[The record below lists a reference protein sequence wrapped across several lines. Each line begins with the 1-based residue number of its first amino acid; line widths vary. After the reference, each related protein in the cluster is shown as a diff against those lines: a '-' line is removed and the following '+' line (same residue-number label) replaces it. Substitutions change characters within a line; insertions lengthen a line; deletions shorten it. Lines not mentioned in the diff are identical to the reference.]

1 MSESARV
8 DVAMNIFAKPYQTAL
23 SLLSL
28 LQFSG
33 RHIGRIYLQFEPQG
47 SMFDPAPPY
56 AIAEYLGDFGIWV
69 VNYQPKY
76 WLHLDAAD
84 PARLDDPEYR
94 LSLRYQH
101 AFEHTDKQYL
111 FVLHNDVLIKRDIVG
126 AMLDDIGDAFAVG
139 QIGQCWNCPASNE
152 ALVQDSGCASFWRDT
167 SSGLFCPPGQ
177 DQKSPTPSSKA
188 APSSSDTK
196 LRHSSKPGFACA
208 PERYRDF
215 RPDFEG
221 LKRLYALAVEREVFV
236 RPYWEGWE
244 KHYAAAPWPLPECR
258 VNEWGCLVDV
268 AMTRPLVR
276 PEGDI
281 LPFGGY
287 EPCGKICLDIDV
299 VWFRELNRRGLYAR
313 HMDIRPYLTHW
324 VGTGNNTERK
334 YLQSEHNARRILEKH
349 FAPFAAW
356 CRARGNGLFAGPA
369 S

>member
-33 RHIGRIYLQFEPQG
+33 RHIDRIYLQFEPQG

-56 AIAEYLGDFGIWV
+56 AIAEYLGDLGIWI

-76 WLHLDAAD
+76 WLHLDPVE

-126 AMLDDIGDAFAVG
+126 AMLDGIGDAFAVG

-152 ALVQDSGCASFWRDT
+152 ILVQDSRCAD
-167 SSGLFCPPGQ
+167 
-177 DQKSPTPSSKA
+177 
-188 APSSSDTK
+188 
-196 LRHSSKPGFACA
+196 FACS

-221 LKRLYALAVEREVFV
+221 LKRLYALAVERGVFV

-244 KHYAAAPWPLPECR
+244 THYAADPWPLPECR

-276 PEGDI
+276 PQGDI

-324 VGTGNNTERK
+324 IGTGNNTERK
-334 YLQSEHNARRILEKH
+334 YLQAEHNARRILEKH
-349 FAPFAAW
+349 FAPFVGW
-356 CRARGNGLFAGPA
+356 CRARGNGLFAG
-369 S
+369 